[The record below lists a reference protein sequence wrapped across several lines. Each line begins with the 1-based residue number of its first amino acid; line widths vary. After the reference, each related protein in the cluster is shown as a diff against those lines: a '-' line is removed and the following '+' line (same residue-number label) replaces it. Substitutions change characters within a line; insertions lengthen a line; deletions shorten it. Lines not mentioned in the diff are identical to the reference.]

1 MIDLFDTNKD
11 YYAVLG
17 LSRECDGSA
26 IKTAFRK
33 LARQYHPD
41 VNDHPLAKS
50 RFQEVSEAYEVLSRH
65 KTAYDEALDAL
76 RQAAASSYQARQ
88 QRYQSSD
95 TSRYSQSSTAS
106 DNPSQRHQ
114 AQWQSGSYE
123 RDGHCLS
130 SSLDRVVVYPL
141 TLKYAFKLI
150 EQGYFHIPSLKTNI
164 TFNSEFMNGKQA
176 RFKGKG
182 FPSMNGQPAGDYIV
196 SFKITHH
203 SPYKIQGNDLYMQL
217 KINQR
222 TWETG
227 GVVYFDAPSGFF
239 KVKIP
244 KLIKLGSL
252 LKFSKKGFPAD
263 RFRPAGNLFA
273 KIVLDKESS
282 VHVG

>member
-17 LSRECDGSA
+17 LSRGCDVPE

-65 KTAYDEALDAL
+65 KQAYDAALDAL

-88 QRYQSSD
+88 QRYQSSAGF
-95 TSRYSQSSTAS
+95 QSNQADMADRRRTQETW
-106 DNPSQRHQ
+106 QRSSNAPEQDPNH
-114 AQWQSGSYE
+114 Y
-123 RDGHCLS
+123 LS

-150 EQGYFHIPSLKTNI
+150 EQGYFHIPSLNTNLV
-164 TFNSEFMNGKQA
+164 FNSEFINGKQA

-182 FPSMNGQPAGDYIV
+182 FPGVAGRPAGDYIV

-203 SPYKIQGNDLYMQL
+203 SPYKIEGNDLYMQL
-217 KINQR
+217 KINKR
-222 TWETG
+222 VWENG
-227 GVVYFDAPSGFF
+227 GMVYFDAPSGFF
-239 KVKIP
+239 KVNIP
-244 KLIKLGSL
+244 KLIKIGSL
-252 LKFSKKGFPAD
+252 LKFSHKGFPAD
-263 RFRPAGNLFA
+263 RFRPSGSLYA
-273 KIVLDKESS
+273 KIVLDKEQ
-282 VHVG
+282 